1 MEYMQLSKLIITN
14 FRGYKDKIEVDFN
27 DITTFV
33 GKNDSGKS
41 TILEALD
48 IFFNDGKGCIK
59 IDNQDINIEN
69 KKNDDTDI
77 AIEACFIDLPKEI
90 IIDTSHKISLKDE
103 YLLNDDGTLHI
114 EKIFPNASSKPKV
127 YIIARHPNNPNC
139 NDLMQLKISDLK
151 KKAKEIGIEDKVM
164 DKTVSS
170 AFRSAIWSYYEQ
182 IETLNLANR
191 KIDVSKGE
199 TKSIWEQI
207 EKYLPI
213 YSLFQSDRSNSD
225 SDNEVQDPLK
235 HAVKEFLMEK
245 DVQEQLNVIAQNVI
259 KKLEDVSKR
268 TLEKLQEMDSSVAN
282 TLEPSIPDP
291 NKLKWAEVFKSVS
304 ITGDEDI
311 PINKRGSGVRRLILL
326 NFFRVEAERKLREQA
341 SSNSTASI
349 IYAIEEPETSQHF
362 QNQILLIKAFQDLS
376 HIPNVQVILTTHSG
390 NIVKRLDFEDIRLVD
405 DGKVVHIHKQC
416 LPFPSLNEVNF
427 VAFDEATE
435 EYHDELFGYIETNHL
450 KTQYESECNEKFGTV
465 EYYKISP
472 NGDKKLQS
480 ISLTLYIRHQIHHP
494 ENKENVR
501 YTHEQLKNSINTMR
515 GFIQTHPVLKE

>member
-1 MEYMQLSKLIITN
+1 MKLTKLIITN
-14 FRGYKDKIEVDFN
+14 FRGYKNRTEVGFN

-69 KKNDDTDI
+69 KNGNDTDI
-77 AIEACFIDLPKEI
+77 AIEACFTDLPAEI
-90 IIDTSHKISLKDE
+90 VIDASNKTSLKNE

-114 EKIFPNASSKPKV
+114 EKIFSNASSKAKV
-127 YIIARHPNNPNC
+127 YIIAKHPNNPNC
-139 NDLMQLKISDLK
+139 NDLMQLKIADLK
-151 KKAKEIGIEDKVM
+151 KKVKELNIEDKVT
-164 DKTVSS
+164 DKTVSA
-170 AFRSAIWSYYEQ
+170 AFRAAIWSYYDHE
-182 IETLNLANR
+182 EGLSLANR

-245 DVQEQLNVIAQNVI
+245 DVQEKLNSIAQDVI
-259 KKLEDVSKR
+259 RKLEDVSRR
-268 TLEKLQEMDSSVAN
+268 TLEKLQEMDASVAN

-341 SSNSTASI
+341 SGNSTASI

-362 QNQILLIKAFQDLS
+362 QNQLLLVKAFKDLS
-376 HIPNVQVILTTHSG
+376 SIPNVQVILTTHSG
-390 NIVKRLDFEDIRLVD
+390 NIVKQLDFEDIRLVD
-405 DGKVVHIHKQC
+405 NGKVIHIHKQC

-435 EYHDELFGYIETNHL
+435 EYHDELFGYIESNNL
-450 KTQYESECNEKFGTV
+450 KKEYECEYNNQIGTL
-465 EYYKISP
+465 EYHKLLP
-472 NGDKKLQS
+472 NGNQKQETL
-480 ISLTLYIRHQIHHP
+480 SLTLYIRHQIHHP
-494 ENKENVR
+494 ENTENVR
-501 YTHEQLKNSINTMR
+501 YTREQLKSSISAMR
-515 GFIQTHPVLKE
+515 SFIQAHPMSEG

>member
-1 MEYMQLSKLIITN
+1 MKLTKLILSN
-14 FRGYKDKIEVDFN
+14 FRGYKDKTEVDFS

-59 IDNQDINIEN
+59 IDNQDVNTEN
-69 KKNDDTDI
+69 NKNNEKNI
-77 AIEACFIDLPKEI
+77 AIEACFTDLPEELV
-90 IIDTSHKISLKDE
+90 IDSSHKTSLRDE

-114 EKIFPNASSKPKV
+114 KKVFQDGSSKSKV
-127 YIIARHPNNPNC
+127 YIIAKHPNNNQC
-139 NDLMQLKISDLK
+139 NNLMQLKISELK
-151 KKAKEIGIEDKVM
+151 KKAKEIGIEENIKDK
-164 DKTVSS
+164 KVSA
-170 AFRSAIWSYYEQ
+170 AFRSAIWSYYDRVEG
-182 IETLNLANR
+182 LNLANSE
-191 KIDVSKGE
+191 IDVSKGE
-199 TKSIWEQI
+199 TKSIWTQI

-225 SDNEVQDPLK
+225 SDTEVQDPLK

-245 DVQEQLNVIAQNVI
+245 EVQDQLDKIAQSVI
-259 KKLEDVSKR
+259 KKLENVSKR
-268 TLEKLQEMDSSVAN
+268 TLEKLQEMDSNIAS

-291 NKLKWAEVFKSVS
+291 NKLKWADVFKSVS

-326 NFFRVEAERKLREQA
+326 NFFRVEAERKLSELA
-341 SSNSTASI
+341 SNSSTASI

-362 QNQILLIKAFQDLS
+362 QNQVLLIKAFKELAN
-376 HIPNVQVILTTHSG
+376 IPNVQVILTTHSG

-405 DGKVVHIHKQC
+405 HGKVIHIHKQC

-427 VAFDEATE
+427 VAFGEATE
-435 EYHDELFGYIETNHL
+435 EYHDELFGYIESEKL
-450 KTQYESECNEKFGTV
+450 KEKYEVMCNELFGKHS
-465 EYYKISP
+465 YIKIGK
-472 NGDKKLQS
+472 NGKENKRE

-494 ENKENVR
+494 ENTKNTK
-501 YTHEQLKNSINTMR
+501 YTEKQLTDSINAMR
-515 GFIQTHPVLKE
+515 EFLQIENK